1 MGVQKENK
9 MPESRRLLSTSH
21 RATVSE
27 NVENKQTKN
36 RECRLILNQSPPVG
50 LISGELFLQPMW
62 GHVQVG
68 AHNRPYSRSWPYNK
82 NKKQKKNCHFEFAK
96 AATQSETLNTGST
109 HHICRA
115 SPVGKNSMGVA

>member
-36 RECRLILNQSPPVG
+36 RECRLILNQPPPSPPRQVDFKRAVSSTYVG
-50 LISGELFLQPMW
+50 PC
-62 GHVQVG
+62 
-68 AHNRPYSRSWPYNK
+68 PSRG
-82 NKKQKKNCHFEFAK
+82 
-96 AATQSETLNTGST
+96 TQSAIQS
-109 HHICRA
+109 
-115 SPVGKNSMGVA
+115 VVAL